1 MNTEE
6 QNKDL
11 RNHVFMERMNKD
23 RFSTVSF
30 SKIFENSLE
39 RAAVNFLSVWSVI
52 GIQTLYIERRVTDS
66 KAMKKPRQE

>member
-30 SKIFENSLE
+30 SKIFENSLQ

-52 GIQTLYIERRVTDS
+52 GIQTLYRRLTDS
-66 KAMKKPRQE
+66 KAMKKSRQE